1 MKSKLP
7 TISSWVMRYTEPPPT
22 PAATLAQSSG
32 DNDVCAEL
40 GSFSCNGVNCSE
52 MGNIAPAAT
61 ALHCLM
67 NYSPVV
73 HLLTLVTHQMIANS
87 NPNLNPNPDPTI
99 KQHPTI

>member
-1 MKSKLP
+1 
-7 TISSWVMRYTEPPPT
+7 MRYTEPPPT

-61 ALHCLM
+61 ALHCLFDELFA
-67 NYSPVV
+67 SCAFADSR
-73 HLLTLVTHQMIANS
+73 HSS
-87 NPNLNPNPDPTI
+87 NDS
-99 KQHPTI
+99 